1 MAFEDNA
8 YGWKLLSLIFPERVI
23 KIIYSGS
30 NEWNVTISFHWYD
43 LKITLLNV
51 QDILNCTR
59 LWMSTFLAKN
69 IVFVVTI
76 SICNIAS
83 TKLTMAV

>member
-1 MAFEDNA
+1 MAFEDNP

-30 NEWNVTISFHWYD
+30 NEWNVTISFHLYD

-51 QDILNCTR
+51 QDILNCTQ
-59 LWMSTFLAKN
+59 LEMSTSLAKN
-69 IVFVVTI
+69 TVFVVTM
-76 SICNIAS
+76 SICY
-83 TKLTMAV
+83 MAR